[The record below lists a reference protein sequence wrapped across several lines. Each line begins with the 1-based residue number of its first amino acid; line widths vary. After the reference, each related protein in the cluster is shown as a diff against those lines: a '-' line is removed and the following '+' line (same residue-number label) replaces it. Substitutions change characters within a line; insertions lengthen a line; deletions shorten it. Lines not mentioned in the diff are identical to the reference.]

1 MEENLSEYQAA
12 NRNPNLTLEE
22 ELELAI
28 DAAIPF
34 LESTKNVWDGLTTK
48 LPSPV
53 PPGSF
58 GTNARLISKVPR
70 FPTIAK
76 YLPPVKAGFMGKEG
90 YDIFNQPDMISNKI
104 NNFRARNEAL
114 KARGYAGVIPR
125 IGLILANP
133 LHTAAAIGEDLGD
146 GLYSAYQFL
155 NPENPSLKE
164 INAAKRNNY

>member
-12 NRNPNLTLEE
+12 NRNPNLTPEE
-22 ELELAI
+22 KFELAL

-34 LESTKNVWDGLTTK
+34 LESTKNVWNGLTTK
-48 LPSPV
+48 LLSPV

-58 GTNARLISKVPR
+58 GTDAKLISKIPR

-76 YLPPVKAGFMGKEG
+76 YLPVVKAGLIAKEG
-90 YDIFNQPDMISNKI
+90 YDIFNQPDIISNKI

-125 IGLILANP
+125 MGLILSNP
-133 LHTAAAIGEDLGD
+133 LHTAAAIGEDVGD
-146 GLYSAYQFL
+146 GLYNAYQFL

-164 INAAKRNNY
+164 INAANRSNY